1 MADVRAVVL
10 TGPRQLEMQSFARPS
25 VGPESAL
32 LRLAA
37 CGICGSDYEQYE
49 GEFAARYPTIPGHE
63 PVGFIDEIGD
73 EAARRWGV
81 AVGDLV
87 GVEPGFN
94 CGRCKTCLEGGRCSV
109 APASYGYTPTQV
121 EPSLW
126 GGYAEYLYLA
136 PGTIVHKFPVGT
148 PPRLAALYNA
158 IGAGFDWAQATPNL
172 SVGQSIAI
180 LGPGQRG
187 LAAVIAAKEAGASRI
202 IVTGLG
208 RDEHK
213 LALAR
218 EFGANVTVDVDAED
232 TVAAVKAATDGRGVD
247 VVLDV
252 TAYATDPVVDAME
265 IARRGGTVVLA
276 GLKGSHHVPDFASDR
291 IVMRKLTVKGVFG
304 VEHESFRKAVALIE
318 SGRYPLD
325 KMLTHSFPLDQAEE
339 AIQAL
344 AGGEAI
350 NVTLQP

>member
-10 TGPRQLEMQSFARPS
+10 TGPRQLELQSFARPS
-25 VGPESAL
+25 VGTESAL

-63 PVGFIDEIGD
+63 QVGFIDEIGD
-73 EAARRWGV
+73 EAARRWDV
-81 AVGDLV
+81 SVGDLV

-136 PGTIVHKFPVGT
+136 PGTIVHKFPTGT

-180 LGPGQRG
+180 LGPGRRG
-187 LAAVIAAKEAGASRI
+187 LSAVIAAKEAGASRI

-218 EFGANVTVDVDAED
+218 EFGADVTVDVDAEA
-232 TVAAVKAATDGRGVD
+232 TVAAFKAATDGRGVD

-265 IARRGGTVVLA
+265 SRGVA
-276 GLKGSHHVPDFASDR
+276 GRSSWPG
-291 IVMRKLTVKGVFG
+291 
-304 VEHESFRKAVALIE
+304 
-318 SGRYPLD
+318 
-325 KMLTHSFPLDQAEE
+325 
-339 AIQAL
+339 
-344 AGGEAI
+344 
-350 NVTLQP
+350 